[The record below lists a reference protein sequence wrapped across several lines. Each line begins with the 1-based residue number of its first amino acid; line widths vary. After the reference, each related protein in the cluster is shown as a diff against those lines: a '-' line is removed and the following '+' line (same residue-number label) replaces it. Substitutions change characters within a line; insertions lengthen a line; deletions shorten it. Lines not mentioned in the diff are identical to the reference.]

1 MNKILS
7 KSISLLLAVI
17 VAISVCSMLT
27 LDAFALTGSDYGD
40 FGGTVYYVDNVQGND
55 ESNGTTP
62 STAWKSLDKVNATAL
77 LPGDQILFKSGGVW
91 NGRILPQGSGA
102 EGKPIIIGKY
112 GGDTLPIINGASAFY
127 DGFFEGS
134 TILLYNQ
141 EYFEI
146 YDLSITNS
154 PNQSMASCFGIWVV
168 AEDFGVADHYIIE
181 RCYFSK
187 ITTNTR
193 SSINNIL
200 KYNSVVDNYTRVD
213 GINGTAIKFTCLVGS
228 VKIPT
233 KFNGIRVLNNEI
245 ANTALTAIS
254 VGSDWGDHQVS
265 GWVVDQEEMTFS
277 TDIRIANNVI
287 YGTGAAVTLF
297 NVDGSKGEGCI
308 VENNVCWNNDN
319 GHSFWVMWSASTIDL
334 VYRGNEIFGMDQN
347 SGADD
352 GVFDADGQSVGTVFE
367 YNYTHHNAGP
377 IYIPCN
383 IEWDDADFA
392 DAYVRSCVWRYNI
405 SFNDN
410 WRGLRNKGTVYA
422 DKGAE
427 NSYFYNNLIV
437 TDSYDVKVFD
447 LGDKGLH
454 LYNNIFYNLETYR
467 EAEVSCR
474 WDTLGEN
481 MAYVNNNVFYGIDKY
496 ISMGENEQNTV
507 YTSYSD
513 FEDAGIKASNNLT
526 VDPMLNIPLLP
537 TIDSENGNTTT
548 KTGDNCYNAYLN
560 NDAEGDHHGIANVIA
575 KGYFTLKDGSPC
587 IGAGKLIKSNG
598 GLDFFGNPVSETQ
611 APDIGAH
618 QYTDVV
624 GADTAKSITNFAASD
639 IKEHS
644 FDVSWQISSKGAAI
658 HRYVLLVN
666 DNPYYTVH
674 SPNRKTADNTL
685 WGPCIGNDEIF
696 TNKKITVED
705 LDFGTNYT
713 VKLRAYYGLGESDYI
728 ESNEISVNTL
738 NISEDKRTLTVK
750 DMTVTYYNGDTHEFT
765 DVESFNADEPI
776 HIEATVVD
784 GNGKLVRGATVRLL
798 IEAVGLENVIYDV
811 GVTGSDG
818 IARLGTRSIY
828 LPESVFE
835 YKLSVWAVEKEG
847 YTYTQNYSKSVY
859 ANGFDNKYNLNLLSN
874 SNFKGLNS
882 AGLPTDWRLINANA
896 IKILKD
902 EGPHGANVADI
913 RSSSRVTSA
922 IRQDVDNIPNGKYT
936 LTAWIR
942 NNNTASTISVS
953 RAGKNNNKNISI
965 PINEE
970 WTQIVIPEINI
981 TSNSVTVNVSA
992 TLFGDYSQFTQICN
1006 IELSRNMMYN
1016 TAISSLIPA
1025 KGLTLPANFY
1035 YKTANTTVDVNDTN
1049 LTDAQNDKNLKA
1061 IKLNYYTGENYQ
1073 NAVYINS
1080 DEAFNVTMGQYK
1092 KNLTSGNYTFSASTL
1107 STGGVSG
1114 VMRIRDGENGPTY
1127 ESVINSSSRYQTTK
1141 ITANINSGCAYVEF
1155 VFSGDG
1161 NINEYISILEMS
1173 FSNRSDTPSTQTMTV
1188 LPGQNI
1194 MESLNGDFERDGKVT
1209 NYIATG
1215 WELNNYIGY
1224 FDAYVVDEDKHS
1236 GDYSLKCTLDEK
1248 AYHNKA
1254 GTQFTQGGVTPSMDF
1269 TNLPAG
1275 TYTFRAWIRSNV
1287 KFKIGV
1293 KTQKQTVSYIPW
1305 YEYTDDEWHEL
1316 VIENIKVIDGTLQ
1329 IDTWFD
1335 RSAQPDSIKL
1345 DEDLVLYAY
1354 LDDVSITLN
1363 DENAIEN
1370 GGAEKI
1376 MSGAPAGWKVT
1387 DSKGYAS
1394 LEASR
1399 ESYEGDYCAMAVLP
1413 GKDSSLTFTFDELES
1428 KSGSFALSTFVRGNG
1443 KIKLSVQTDNGTP
1456 VVKEFDT
1463 SEEWTEITINDIQI
1477 DSLVNSVAITVTN
1490 LSGNT
1495 SSFVSFDNLRF
1506 STLIN
1511 SSVIARTLPSV
1522 AAVKLGENIT
1532 MPEPL
1537 LEGYTVTIESVSD
1550 ESILSLDGSVNI
1562 PDENSFITVTFKIQN
1577 DKDSNDVSY
1586 ASRIVTVYGYE

>member
-1 MNKILS
+1 MKKLLT
-7 KSISLLLAVI
+7 KSFSLLLTVI
-17 VAISVCSMLT
+17 IIVSACGMLSLET
-27 LDAFALTGSDYGD
+27 FALSGSEYGD
-40 FGGTVYYVDNVQGND
+40 FGGTVYYVDNVTGND
-55 ESNGTTP
+55 ENSGT
-62 STAWKSLDKVNATAL
+62 SEGNSWKSLDKVNSVEL
-77 LPGDQILFKSGGVW
+77 EPGDQILFKSGGVW
-91 NGRILPQGSGA
+91 NGRILPQGSGE

-127 DGFFEGS
+127 DGSFEGS

-146 YDLSITNS
+146 YDLSITNK
-154 PNQSMASCFGIWVV
+154 PDQSMASCFGIWVV
-168 AEDFGVADHYIIE
+168 AEDFGVADHYVIE

-187 ITTNTR
+187 ITSNTR
-193 SSINNIL
+193 SNINNIL
-200 KYNSVVDNYTRVD
+200 KYNSIVDNYTRVD

-265 GWVVDQEEMTFS
+265 GWVVDQEEMIFS

-297 NVDGSKGEGCI
+297 DVDGSKGEGCV

-410 WRGLRNKGTVYA
+410 WRGLRKKGTVYA

-427 NSYFYNNLIV
+427 NSYFYNNTII
-437 TDSYDVKVFD
+437 TDSYDVLVFD

-454 LYNNIFYNLETYR
+454 LYNNIFYNLETY
-467 EAEVSCR
+467 AKANVSCR
-474 WDTLGEN
+474 WDSEGVN
-481 MAYVNNNVFYGIDKY
+481 MAYVSNNVFYGVDQY
-496 ISMGENEQNTV
+496 ISKYSNDGSTV

-513 FEDAGIKASNNLT
+513 FSDAGIKASNNYT
-526 VDPMLNIPLLP
+526 IDPMINVPSLSKV
-537 TIDSENGNTTT
+537 DGDNGKTSA

-575 KGYFTLKDGSPC
+575 KGLFTLKENSPC
-587 IGAGKLIKSNG
+587 IGAGKLIKNNG
-598 GLDFFGNPVSETQ
+598 GLDFFGNAVSETQ
-611 APDIGAH
+611 KPDIGAH
-618 QYTDVV
+618 QYTAVD

-644 FDVSWQISSKGAAI
+644 FDVSWNVSSNGASI
-658 HRYVLLVN
+658 HRYVLFLN
-666 DNPYYTVH
+666 DKPYYNIH
-674 SPNRKTADNTL
+674 STNRRTADNTL
-685 WGPCIGNDEIF
+685 WGPCIGADEIF

-705 LDFGTNYT
+705 IDFNTTYT
-713 VKLRAYYGLGESDYI
+713 VKLRAYYGLDETDYI

-738 NISEDKRTLTVK
+738 NISQDKRTLNVK
-750 DMTVTYYNGDTHEFT
+750 NMTVSYYDGDAHELT
-765 DVESFNADEPI
+765 AVESFNADDPM
-776 HIEATVVD
+776 HIEATIVD
-784 GNGKLVRGATVRLL
+784 GNGNLVRGATVWLL
-798 IEAVGLENVIYDV
+798 YEAVGLDYVMYDV

-835 YKLSVWAVEKEG
+835 YKLSIWSIEKEG
-847 YTYTQNYSKSVY
+847 YTYSQNYSQSAY
-859 ANGFDNKYNLNLLSN
+859 GNGFDNKYNLNLLSN
-874 SNFKGLNS
+874 SNFKGLDS
-882 AGLPTDWRLINANA
+882 AGNPTDWRLINANA

-922 IRQDVDNIPNGKYT
+922 IRQDIDNIPNGKYT

-1006 IELSRNMMYN
+1006 VELSRNMMYN
-1016 TAISSLIPA
+1016 TAISSLVPA
-1025 KGLTLPANFY
+1025 KDLTLPANFY
-1035 YKTANTTVDVNDTN
+1035 YKTADTTINVADTN
-1049 LTDAQNDKNLKA
+1049 ISNAQNDKNLKA
-1061 IKLNYYTGENYQ
+1061 IKLKYYTGDNYQ
-1073 NAVYINS
+1073 NAVYVNS
-1080 DEAFNVTMGQYK
+1080 DEAFNVTMGQHK

-1107 STGGVSG
+1107 STGGVDG
-1114 VMRIRDGENGPTY
+1114 VLRIRDGENGSVY
-1127 ESVINSSSRYQTTK
+1127 ESVINSSNRYQTTK
-1141 ITANINSGCAYVEF
+1141 VTANITSGSAYVELM
-1155 VFSGDG
+1155 FSGDG
-1161 NINEYISILEMS
+1161 DINEYISVLDMS
-1173 FSNRSDTPSTQTMTV
+1173 FSNRSDTPSSETMTV

-1209 NYIATG
+1209 NYVATG
-1215 WELNNYIGY
+1215 WSLNNYKGY

-1248 AYHNKA
+1248 AYHNHA
-1254 GTQFTQGGVTPSMDF
+1254 GSQFTQGGVNPSMDF

-1275 TYTFRAWIRSNV
+1275 TYTFRAWARSNL

-1305 YEYTDDEWHEL
+1305 YEYTDDKWHEI
-1316 VIENIKVIDGTLQ
+1316 VIDNIKVIDGSLQ

-1335 RSAQPDSIKL
+1335 RSAQPDNIKL
-1345 DEDLVLYAY
+1345 DKNLVLYAY
-1354 LDDVSITLN
+1354 LDDISITLN
-1363 DENAIEN
+1363 DENAIKN
-1370 GGAEKI
+1370 GDAEKV
-1376 MSGAPAGWKVT
+1376 MSGTPVGWKVKET
-1387 DSKGYAS
+1387 KGHAK
-1394 LEASR
+1394 LEVTR
-1399 ESYEGDYCAMAVLP
+1399 EAYTGDYSAMAVLP
-1413 GKDSSLTFTFDELES
+1413 GSNSSLTFGFDTL
-1428 KSGSFALSTFVRGNG
+1428 KTQGILTLSGFVRGNG
-1443 KIKLSVQTDNGTP
+1443 K
-1456 VVKEFDT
+1456 FDVSIT
-1463 SEEWTEITINDIQI
+1463 VDGKSPITKQFEAGEDWSEIAISGISI
-1477 DSLVNSVAITVTN
+1477 NSVVDDISITVSN
-1490 LSGNT
+1490 ASGNT
-1495 SSFVSFDNLRF
+1495 SSFVSFDDLRL
-1506 STLIN
+1506 STLID
-1511 SSVIARTLPSV
+1511 SSVMAKTLPSV
-1522 AAVKLGENIT
+1522 AAIKLGESLV
-1532 MPEPL
+1532 MPKPL
-1537 LEGYTVTIESVSD
+1537 LDGYTVTIESVSD
-1550 ESILSLDGSVNI
+1550 ESILELDGTVKI
-1562 PDENSFITVTFKIQN
+1562 PNENSFITVKFKVQN
-1577 DKDSNDVSY
+1577 DKDASDVSY